1 MKRPAEVTDFLCC
14 GGVNCDGN
22 CNSGRNVEECLTW
35 RVHGYIEQLESL
47 VPRWIPVEERLPE
60 KHRAVLV
67 HLRVGMIETGVHNG
81 RNWWDDLGI
90 ANNENV
96 THWMPLPEAPEV
108 EHETVHDCN
117 S

>member
-47 VPRWIPVEERLPE
+47 VPRWIPVEERMPE
-60 KHRAVLV
+60 DGKNVLIFV
-67 HLRVGMIETGVHNG
+67 RTMSMWWHMEVDWHTGNSWHNNAETDWNK
-81 RNWWDDLGI
+81 I
-90 ANNENV
+90 
-96 THWMPLPEAPEV
+96 THWMPLPEPPKEAQP
-108 EHETVHDCN
+108 
-117 S
+117 